1 MRRLFLLLALL
12 PALPSAAPA
21 QSAAD
26 SAAIRRAALDYFE
39 GWYSGSGEQMA
50 RAVHPRLAKRIV
62 QPDPGTGR
70 SVVQEMSAE
79 QLVSGAHSGAGLD
92 TPPEKQRKDVRILDV
107 YENTASVRADAD
119 GWIDYMHLARV
130 DGEWRILNVLWELR
144 PGHAQ
149 GQPRRAGR
157 AGGGHR

>member
-1 MRRLFLLLALL
+1 MKKILLLLPLAL
-12 PALPSAAPA
+12 ALPGAAPA

-39 GWYSGSGEQMA
+39 AWYAGDGAQMA
-50 RAVHPRLAKRIV
+50 RAVHPQLAKRIV
-62 QPDPGTGR
+62 RPDPRTGR
-70 SVVQEMSAE
+70 SAVHEMSAD
-79 QLVSGAHSGAGLD
+79 QLVSGAHGGAGLD

-130 DGEWRILNVLWELR
+130 DGQWRILNVLWEMR

-149 GQPRRAGR
+149 QPARRAR
-157 AGGGHR
+157 PSGGER